1 MNITINRFKVE
12 LKEIVP
18 TADQNKIK
26 HKGEYP
32 LKISLFKEDEVGERK
47 YLFARYKL
55 SKLLDFDFIK
65 NDENIKKSLL
75 NEFQKNGT
83 ANEDYIYLSFNE
95 SNQYNIEIRYSD
107 LPTTLKK
114 KFFKE
119 KIISSL
125 LTKEYIIDPFPT
137 GVDLCIYKDAQEEKA
152 NFKKYNRY
160 DINIITHQHD
170 IELVISFGSNDT
182 YIGKYL
188 QKNELS
194 QQHEL
199 KFLTKGNLLIKLNKP
214 DFDLPV
220 KANFEIRKSLGI
232 NPNPIRRFYKKNY
245 DEIELF
251 VKDLSKQLKDSFT
264 IYTNFKRI
272 TEENF
277 NIVDFDRN
285 KMIFKDN
292 NTDYSTIN
300 GMRDYGPYKLPQ
312 KISETKLLFIYPDK
326 ESANKL
332 YSYLSRGYRHFPGIE
347 SYVGIPANIS
357 EKKIFYENNYE
368 NIINKIRAT
377 LTEDKYENLIAICI
391 MPFSKTNATP
401 EQSNIYYKIKEI
413 LLRKNIPSQF
423 IERDKIFMDNF
434 HFSLPNIAIA
444 MLSKLGGV
452 PWRLKK
458 DHYNQLTIGFNVYRN
473 GQNSYL
479 GSAVYFDN
487 QGIIKQVRGFKGES
501 VGNIC
506 DVLISS
512 INEYKQKNNEV
523 SVNKI
528 VIHYYKTLSNEENK
542 KINETIKNSLGP
554 EFSFAIVEI
563 NDTKTTVD
571 LCFDLNYES
580 LMPQSGTYIRLRRN
594 EYLLFNNLRYWE
606 KPINPINQEE
616 YPVKLRIY
624 DPLNNFDHN
633 ELISQVYEFSRLY
646 WKSLK
651 QKAQPVTTIYSKLI
665 AEYIAHFEN
674 NSLPDNEISKSTVW
688 FI

>member
-12 LKEIVP
+12 LNETKEI
-18 TADQNKIK
+18 
-26 HKGEYP
+26 GENP
-32 LKISLFKEDEVGERK
+32 IKISFLTESEAGDKK
-47 YLFARYKL
+47 YLCARYKPSNL
-55 SKLLDFDFIK
+55 
-65 NDENIKKSLL
+65 
-75 NEFQKNGT
+75 
-83 ANEDYIYLSFNE
+83 LSFEFVKKNE
-95 SNQYNIEIRYSD
+95 TVINWLNSLKKKEIKDEEIIYISFKETNQYNIEIRYGD

-114 KFFKE
+114 KFLKE

-182 YIGKYL
+182 YIGKL
-188 QKNELS
+188 NNIQKDELS
-194 QQHEL
+194 QQKEL
-199 KFLTKGNLLIKLNKP
+199 KFLTKDNLLIKLNEP

-444 MLSKLGGV
+444 MFSKLGGV

-458 DHYNQLTIGFNVYRN
+458 DHYNQLTIGFNVYRK

-512 INEYKQKNNEV
+512 INEYKQKNNEA

-616 YPVKLRIY
+616 YPVKLKIY
-624 DPLNNFDHN
+624 DPLNSFDHN

-674 NSLPDNEISKSTVW
+674 NSLTDNEISKSTVW

>member
-12 LKEIVP
+12 LNETKEI
-18 TADQNKIK
+18 
-26 HKGEYP
+26 GENP
-32 LKISLFKEDEVGERK
+32 IKISFLTESEAGDKK
-47 YLFARYKL
+47 YLCARYKPSNL
-55 SKLLDFDFIK
+55 
-65 NDENIKKSLL
+65 
-75 NEFQKNGT
+75 
-83 ANEDYIYLSFNE
+83 LSFEFVKKNE
-95 SNQYNIEIRYSD
+95 TVINWLNSLKKKEIKDEEIIYISFKETNQYNIEIRYGD

-114 KFFKE
+114 KFLKE

-182 YIGKYL
+182 YIGKL
-188 QKNELS
+188 NNIQKDELS
-194 QQHEL
+194 QQKEL
-199 KFLTKGNLLIKLNKP
+199 KFLTKDNLLIKLNEP

-300 GMRDYGPYKLPQ
+300 VMRDYGPYKLPQ

-444 MLSKLGGV
+444 MFSKLGGV

-458 DHYNQLTIGFNVYRN
+458 DHYNQLTIGFNVYRK

-512 INEYKQKNNEV
+512 INEYKQKNNEA

-616 YPVKLRIY
+616 YPVKLKIY
-624 DPLNNFDHN
+624 DPLNSFDHN

-674 NSLPDNEISKSTVW
+674 NSLTDNEISKSTVW

>member
-1 MNITINRFKVE
+1 MKNIIINRVKIE
-12 LKEIVP
+12 IKETVP

-47 YLFARYKL
+47 YLFARYKP

-65 NDENIKKSLL
+65 NDENIKSWL
-75 NEFQKNGT
+75 NKLQKNGT

-119 KIISSL
+119 KIISL
-125 LTKEYIIDPFPT
+125 LTKEYVIEPFPV
-137 GVDLCIYKDAQEEKA
+137 GVDLCIYEYVQEEKN
-152 NFKKYNRY
+152 NFRKYNRY
-160 DINIITHQHD
+160 DINISPNQHD
-170 IELVISFGSNDT
+170 IELVISVGSNDT
-182 YIGKYL
+182 YIGKL
-188 QKNELS
+188 NDIQKDELS
-194 QQHEL
+194 QQKEL
-199 KFLTKGNLLIKLNKP
+199 KFLTKDNLLIKLNEP

-220 KANFEIRKSLGI
+220 KANFEIRKSLDI
-232 NPNPIRRFYKKNY
+232 TTNPRRKFYKAHYEQINQ
-245 DEIELF
+245 F
-251 VKDLSKQLKDSFT
+251 VKHLSGQLKDSFT
-264 IYTNFKRI
+264 IYTNFRRVIEKD
-272 TEENF
+272 F

-285 KMIFKDN
+285 KMVFKDD

-300 GMRDYGPYKLPQ
+300 GMRDYGPYKLPE
-312 KISETKLLFIYPDK
+312 KIRETKLLFIYPDK

-347 SYVGIPANIS
+347 SYAGIPANIS

-368 NIINKIRAT
+368 NIINKISAT

-391 MPFSKTNATP
+391 MPFSKTNATQ
-401 EQSNIYYKIKEI
+401 EQSNIYYEIKEI

-423 IERDKIFMDNF
+423 IERGKIFSDNF

-444 MLSKLGGV
+444 MLAKLGGI
-452 PWRLKK
+452 PWRLEK
-458 DHYNQLTIGFNVYRN
+458 DHYNQLTIGFNIYKKEE
-473 GQNSYL
+473 NSYL

-487 QGIIKQVRGFKGES
+487 RGIIRQVRGFTDNS
-501 VGNIC
+501 VDNIC
-506 DVLISS
+506 KVLINS
-512 INEYKQKNNEV
+512 INEYKQENNHIT
-523 SVNKI
+523 KI
-528 VIHYYKTLSNEENK
+528 VIHYYKTLSNKEINK
-542 KINETIKNSLGP
+542 LNEIIKNNLGT

-563 NDTKTTVD
+563 NDTKATVD

-580 LMPQSGTYIRLRRN
+580 LMPQSGTYIRLGHN

>member
-1 MNITINRFKVE
+1 MDIIINRFKVE
-12 LKEIVP
+12 INELK
-18 TADQNKIK
+18 KID
-26 HKGEYP
+26 ENSI
-32 LKISLFKEDEVGERK
+32 KISFFTETELDTKK
-47 YLFARYKL
+47 HLFARYKP
-55 SKLLDFDFIK
+55 SKLLNFEIIKENERVNNWLNSLKKKEIKDEEFI
-65 NDENIKKSLL
+65 
-75 NEFQKNGT
+75 
-83 ANEDYIYLSFNE
+83 YISFNKT
-95 SNQYNIEIRYSD
+95 NGYNIELKYQD

-119 KIISSL
+119 KIISL
-125 LTKEYIIDPFPT
+125 LIKKYVIEPFPV
-137 GVDLCIYKDAQEEKA
+137 GVDFCIYEETPEIKE
-152 NFKKYNRY
+152 NFRKYNRY
-160 DINIITHQHD
+160 DININMYQLD
-170 IELVISFGSNDT
+170 VELIIRLSSNDT
-182 YIGKYL
+182 YIGKL
-188 QKNELS
+188 NNIQKDELS
-194 QQHEL
+194 QQKEL
-199 KFLTKGNLLIKLNKP
+199 KFLTKDNLLIKLNEP

-220 KANFEIRKSLGI
+220 KANFEIRKRLGI
-232 NPNPIRRFYKKNY
+232 TTNPQRKFYKAHYEQINQ
-245 DEIELF
+245 F
-251 VKDLSKQLKDSFT
+251 VKHLSEQLKDSFT
-264 IYTNFKRI
+264 IYTYFKRI
-272 TEENF
+272 NNENIK
-277 NIVDFDRN
+277 IVDFDRN
-285 KMIFKDN
+285 KMVFKDN

-300 GMRDYGPYKLPQ
+300 GMRDYGPYKLPE

-357 EKKIFYENNYE
+357 DIKIFDENNYE
-368 NIINKIRAT
+368 NIEKIIGKN
-377 LTEDKYENLIAICI
+377 LSKDKYENLIAICI
-391 MPFSKTNATP
+391 MPFSKTNATQ
-401 EQSNIYYKIKEI
+401 EQSNIYYRIKEI
-413 LLRKNIPSQF
+413 LLGKNIPSQF
-423 IERDKIFMDNF
+423 IERNKIFMDNF

-444 MLSKLGGV
+444 MLAKLGGI

-458 DHYNQLTIGFNVYRN
+458 EHYNQLTIGFNIYKKEE
-473 GQNSYL
+473 NSYL

-487 QGIIKQVRGFKGES
+487 QGIIRQVRGFKDNS
-501 VGNIC
+501 VDNIC
-506 DVLISS
+506 NVLINS
-512 INEYKQKNNEV
+512 IDEYKQENNH
-523 SVNKI
+523 VNITKI
-528 VIHYYKTLSNEENK
+528 VIHYYKTLSNKEINK
-542 KINETIKNSLGP
+542 LNEIIKNKLGT

-571 LCFDLNYES
+571 LCFDLDYES
-580 LMPQSGTYIRLRRN
+580 LMPQSGTYISLGRN

-665 AEYIAHFEN
+665 AEYIAHFKN

>member
-12 LKEIVP
+12 LNETKEI
-18 TADQNKIK
+18 
-26 HKGEYP
+26 GENP
-32 LKISLFKEDEVGERK
+32 IKISFLTESKAGNKK
-47 YLFARYKL
+47 YLCARYKPSNL
-55 SKLLDFDFIK
+55 
-65 NDENIKKSLL
+65 
-75 NEFQKNGT
+75 
-83 ANEDYIYLSFNE
+83 LSFEFVKKNE
-95 SNQYNIEIRYSD
+95 TVINWLNSLKKKEIKDEEIIYISFKETNQYNIEIRYGD

-119 KIISSL
+119 KIISSM

-182 YIGKYL
+182 YIGKL
-188 QKNELS
+188 NNIQKYELS
-194 QQHEL
+194 QQKEL
-199 KFLTKGNLLIKLNKP
+199 KFLTKDNLLIKLNEP

-220 KANFEIRKSLGI
+220 KANFEIRKSLDI

-272 TEENF
+272 IDKDF

-300 GMRDYGPYKLPQ
+300 GMRDYGPYKLPG

-357 EKKIFYENNYE
+357 EKKIFYVNNYE
-368 NIINKIRAT
+368 NIINEISAT

-391 MPFSKTNATP
+391 MPFSKTNATQ

-444 MLSKLGGV
+444 MFSKLGGV

-458 DHYNQLTIGFNVYRN
+458 DHYNQLTIGFNVYRK

-501 VGNIC
+501 VGKIC

-512 INEYKQKNNEV
+512 INEYKQKNN

-616 YPVKLRIY
+616 YPVKLKIY
-624 DPLNNFDHN
+624 DPLNSFDHN

-651 QKAQPVTTIYSKLI
+651 RKAQPVTTIYSKLI

-674 NSLPDNEISKSTVW
+674 NSLTDNEISKSTVW